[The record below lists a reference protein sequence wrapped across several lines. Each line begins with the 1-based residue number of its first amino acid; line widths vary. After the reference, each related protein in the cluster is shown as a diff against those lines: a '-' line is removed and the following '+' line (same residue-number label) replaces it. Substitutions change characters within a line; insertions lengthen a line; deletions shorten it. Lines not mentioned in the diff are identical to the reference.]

1 MLTTKLAVV
10 ICTCIS
16 YQSFICCI
24 LRSEVCA
31 CMTCSLVC
39 SVVMADTDEEKK
51 LLDSTQNGNGLEV
64 KDIELSVSSE
74 ITRGTFTLA

>member
-1 MLTTKLAVV
+1 MHIVYQSL
-10 ICTCIS
+10 IS
-16 YQSFICCI
+16 YII
-24 LRSEVCA
+24 RSKLCA

-39 SVVMADTDEEKK
+39 SVAMADTDEEKK
-51 LLDSTQNGNGLEV
+51 LLDSTQNGNGLEA